1 MAQQNEMHFE
11 TIDKNKAKAYEEQKE
26 MRIECKEFIEKC
38 SAWHLQEIYAEIK
51 RLKRGNK
58 WIEE

>member
-38 SAWHLQEIYAEIK
+38 SAWHLQEVYAEIK

-58 WIEE
+58 